1 MIVKYRI
8 HRQLT
13 MTSSSVRE
21 QRIAHFHELLI
32 RVNQLMV
39 LTTEL
44 STLFQEVCNLIV
56 EYGKFRIASI
66 AMPKEDGSVWHFGIA
81 GEKEYLEHAFI
92 SVDPNVPEGKGPLG
106 TSWREDRAVYNPSFQ
121 DYKNMAPWVEQAE
134 HYGIQSSA
142 SIPIH
147 RKGKMWGILT
157 IYHRD
162 AYIFD
167 EAMMVLF
174 ETLALDISNGIDR
187 IDLEEMYR
195 HYTEHT
201 SLGMAIMM
209 QDRIVSVNQRL
220 VKMLGY
226 LNEKELIGH
235 SLRILFPV
243 DAERDPLLYWHDA
256 LQHLDEMQPL
266 GFAMMQ
272 KDGQRIWVE
281 VSISVLN
288 DQYYPSDDLAIWT
301 IQEVTERYRLQQKLE
316 HAAMYDALT
325 ELPNRMA
332 LEIYMQEVL
341 QQAKNWQFSV
351 IVGLIDLDNFK
362 WVNDTYGH
370 EVGDRVLKEFSCRL
384 QAYLGAVDF
393 LARWGGDEFVVVF
406 QHEEKIPQQDSFSS
420 RLETMHQAVEYP
432 IEVAPGHEVTVEMS
446 MGLSAYPMHG
456 EDSDHLVRLA
466 DIAMYQ
472 VKNTKWSRNTWW
484 QWGIDEM
491 ITGAPLPMVSF
502 PISEMVDAFFERM
515 NMDPV
520 ALSIFHSL
528 SEEDYQELKGNAKKH
543 LEFLLHARSSD
554 EEIHQR
560 AIRIGEIHALVGV
573 SGQIIS
579 QSMEHFSKVIAEI
592 VNNQSVTIR
601 YALYSLLQHRL
612 QKDQQIQLQT
622 IEQTMLTY
630 LEILPLS
637 LSSANWQE
645 DLGIVAQLPGIIG
658 VLLIRMHPQEGFV
671 VEEALGSKGK
681 QIADVMMASVTRAI
695 PFLVGQQGQ
704 SLIAE
709 AWFSAMIQSTPSYMN
724 DQRLQIRQEAF
735 RQLGVRSVA
744 AVPLLDEYHHTVAV
758 IELVGIYPNQFES
771 KWMKVFMQGLQR
783 WGEERWAHQQVK
795 STADDN
801 EKMKVYRSL
810 LYSGGFALYMQP
822 IVDLKTG
829 HVLKFEGLARLNDEN
844 GELVHPGQ
852 FLPTLGETE
861 LERLFQL
868 GFEEAVKQL
877 SEWRESK
884 NHSKISINL
893 SPATL
898 MRSDLVSWIQKI
910 LKRYQC
916 HPESVILELL
926 ETPGDDL
933 GDIESVLKQ
942 LVDLGIPLAIDDFG
956 SGDSNFLRLA
966 TFPIQMVKLDR
977 GLFAPVHENPQSVLN
992 FLGSLI
998 QIGND
1003 FGWEIVVEGLETFEM
1018 VEAVFMLGARYG
1030 QGFYF
1035 AKPISKEQV
1044 MDWKSAFSFTMLS
1057 KNTIHTSLGALAYLI
1072 RSVRNSRYNMPS
1084 EVDCPI
1090 TKFFIA
1096 RGWDDSEGT
1105 ALHHQIHEGIKDSST
1120 YKQLLDW
1127 MENQIRKE
1135 NSLLAG
1141 LG

>member
-1 MIVKYRI
+1 M
-8 HRQLT
+8 
-13 MTSSSVRE
+13 
-21 QRIAHFHELLI
+21 LLAPFATHTFP
-32 RVNQLMV
+32 L
-39 LTTEL
+39 
-44 STLFQEVCNLIV
+44 
-56 EYGKFRIASI
+56 ASI
-66 AMPKEDGSVWHFGIA
+66 AMPKEDGSVWHFGQA
-81 GEKEYLEHAFI
+81 GAKDYIEHVFI
-92 SVDPNVPEGKGPLG
+92 SVDPNIPEGKGPLG
-106 TSWREDRAVYNPSFQ
+106 TAWREDRAVYNPSFG
-121 DYKNMAPWVEQAE
+121 DFKNMAPWVEQAK

-147 RKGKMWGILT
+147 RRGEKWGILT
-157 IYHRD
+157 IYHKD
-162 AYIFD
+162 SYIFD
-167 EAMMVLF
+167 DDMRVLF

-187 IDLEEMYR
+187 IDLEEMHR

-235 SLRILFPV
+235 SIRILFPV
-243 DAERDPLLYWHDA
+243 DAEQDPLVYWHDA

-316 HAAMYDALT
+316 HAAMYDTLT

-341 QQAKNWQFSV
+341 QHAKHWQFSV

-370 EVGDRVLKEFSCRL
+370 DIGDRVLKEFSCRL

-406 QHEEKIPQQDSFSS
+406 QHEEKIPQQDSITS
-420 RLETMHQAVEYP
+420 RLEAMHQAVEYP

-446 MGLSAYPMHG
+446 MGLSAYPLHG

-491 ITGAPLPMVSF
+491 TTGAPLPTISF
-502 PISEMVDAFFERM
+502 PINEMVDAFFERM
-515 NMDPV
+515 NMDSV
-520 ALSIFHSL
+520 ALSIFRSL
-528 SEEDYQELKGNAKKH
+528 SEGDYQELKGNVKKH
-543 LEFLLHARSSD
+543 LEFLLHDRSSD

-560 AIRIGEIHALVGV
+560 AIRLGEIHALVGV
-573 SGQIIS
+573 NGQLVS

-592 VNNQSVTIR
+592 VNEQPLTIR
-601 YALYSLLQHRL
+601 YALYTLLQHRL
-612 QKDQQIQLQT
+612 QQDQQIQLQT

-630 LEILPLS
+630 LEALSLS
-637 LSSANWQE
+637 LSSENWQE
-645 DLGIVAQLPGIIG
+645 DLEVLAQLPGIIG

-671 VEEALGSKGK
+671 IEQALGRKGQ
-681 QIADVMMASVTRAI
+681 QIADVMMASDTMAI

-709 AWFSAMIQSTPSYMN
+709 AWFSAMIQSTPSYLQ

-735 RQLGVRSVA
+735 RQLGVRSAA
-744 AVPLLDEYHHTVAV
+744 AVPLLDEHHHTVAV

-783 WGEERWAHQQVK
+783 WGEERWARQQVK
-795 STADDN
+795 STIDSS

-810 LYSGGFALYMQP
+810 LYSGGFAMYMQP
-822 IVDLKTG
+822 IVDLQTG
-829 HVLKFEGLARLNDEN
+829 HVLKFEGLARLLDEN
-844 GELVHPGQ
+844 GDLVHPGQ

-877 SEWRESK
+877 SEWNESE
-884 NHSKISINL
+884 NRTKISINL

-898 MRSDLVSWIQKI
+898 MRSDLVSWIQNI
-910 LKRYQC
+910 LNHYQC
-916 HPESVILELL
+916 LPESVILELL
-926 ETPGDDL
+926 ETPEVDL
-933 GDIESVLKQ
+933 GGVESALKQ
-942 LVDLGIPLAIDDFG
+942 LADLGISLAIDDFG

-977 GLFAPVHENPQSVLN
+977 GLFTPVYENPQSVLN

-1035 AKPISKEQV
+1035 AKPIAKEQV
-1044 MDWKSAFSFTMLS
+1044 MEWKSTFSLTTLS
-1057 KNTIHTSLGALAYLI
+1057 KNIIYTTLGALAYLI
-1072 RSVRNSRYNMPS
+1072 RSVRNSRSHMPS
-1084 EVDCPI
+1084 EGECPI
-1090 TKFFIA
+1090 TKFFVK
-1096 RGWDDSEGT
+1096 RGWNDTEGM
-1105 ALHHQIHEGIKDSST
+1105 ALHHQIHEGVTDSGT

-1127 MENQIRKE
+1127 VENQIRKE
-1135 NSLLAG
+1135 NSSLVG